1 LIFSYNPGGSS
12 LFRFL
17 ENQLNIAE
25 QGIASRR
32 AMGDSLVEA
41 NGYAAASLGS
51 SQPGKTRTPG

>member
-17 ENQLNIAE
+17 ENQLNIAKK
-25 QGIASRR
+25 GIISRR
-32 AMGDSLVEA
+32 AMGDSPEA
-41 NGYAAASLGS
+41 KGYAAASLGS